1 VEIKN
6 ILSRIYRWEY
16 FWLCLMIII
25 TLAMHFSIINDVKVP
40 ILDEVYYAGYY
51 PEQQGNLHYGDAYN
65 ILSLH
70 SDARPEHP
78 PLAKLFIAAGIKIL
92 GDNTAGWRTPA
103 IIFGTISI
111 VLLYF
116 ICRRLNMSR
125 RASNIATFL
134 FAFENFSFMF
144 ASIAMLDAFFLT
156 LTLAFFLL
164 YLSRQYVFAG
174 IFIGLAA
181 LAKLFAALGTP
192 TLFIHWVFTKTRQ
205 TRWFIATIILAPLS
219 FVGFLPLF
227 DYIIT
232 GSFENPLVRIKEMLS
247 LSGSLTFYNTNH
259 PAMSRPWE
267 WLLNYRPMAFWYTPH
282 YTGAV
287 SPSIWAL
294 MIPVVLYM
302 LYRAVKQ
309 RNDAGLFGFS
319 WFLGTYLLWI
329 PISILTN
336 RISFIFYFYP
346 TIGALCLGLGMGLN
360 ESLEWVSSRTRKVKI
375 PVMAGIT
382 AFFLFHVAS
391 FIVLTPVFFR
401 T

>member
-6 ILSRIYRWEY
+6 ILSRIFKWEY
-16 FWLCLMIII
+16 LWLSLIVII
-25 TLAMHFSIINDVKVP
+25 TLVMHFSIINDVKVP

-51 PEQQGNLHYGDAYN
+51 PEQQGDLHYGDAYN

-78 PLAKLFIAAGIKIL
+78 PLAKLLIAASIAVL
-92 GDNTAGWRTPA
+92 GDNAMGWRTSA
-103 IIFGTISI
+103 VVFGTISI

-125 RASNIATFL
+125 RAANIATFL
-134 FAFENFSFMF
+134 FAFENFSFML
-144 ASIAMLDAFFLT
+144 ASIAMLDVFFLT

-164 YLSRQYVFAG
+164 YLNRQYIFSG
-174 IFIGLAA
+174 IFVGLAA
-181 LAKLFAALGTP
+181 LAKLFAAMGTP
-192 TLFIHWVFTKTRQ
+192 TLFVHWVFTKTNQ
-205 TRWFIATIILAPLS
+205 TRWFIATVILSPLS
-219 FVGFLPLF
+219 FVGFLTLF

-232 GSFENPLVRIKEMLS
+232 RNLINPLTRIKEMLS
-247 LSGSLTFYNTNH
+247 LSGSLTFANTTH

-267 WLLNYRPMAFWYTPH
+267 WLLNYKPMAFWYAPH
-282 YTGAV
+282 YTGAI
-287 SPSIWAL
+287 SPSVWGVI
-294 MIPVVLYM
+294 IPVVLYM
-302 LYRAVKQ
+302 VYRAFK

-319 WFLGTYLLWI
+319 WFLGTFLLWI
-329 PISILTN
+329 PISIFTD

-346 TIGALCLGLGMGLN
+346 TVGAICLGLGLGLN
-360 ESLEWVSSRTRKVKI
+360 EALEWASHRTRKVKVPAI
-375 PVMAGIT
+375 AAIT
-382 AFFLFHVAS
+382 AFFLFHIAS